1 MGITIPRHVVYDLAT
16 GRVLRW
22 GYCRFHIDPAIEG
35 MIESEFIFDPPIE
48 PQWPDTTTE
57 VKWYWNGTTFTQVAP

>member
-22 GYCRFHIDPAIEG
+22 GHCKFHIESAIEG

-48 PQWPDTTTE
+48 PRWPDITTGAT
-57 VKWYWNGTTFTQVAP
+57 WYWNGETFVQTAP